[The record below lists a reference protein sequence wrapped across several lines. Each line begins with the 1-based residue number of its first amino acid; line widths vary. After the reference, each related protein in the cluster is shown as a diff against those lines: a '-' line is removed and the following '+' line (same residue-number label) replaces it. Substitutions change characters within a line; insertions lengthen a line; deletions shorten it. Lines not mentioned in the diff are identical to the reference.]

1 MRYTR
6 QFALKYAARTVAVVL
21 LNESA
26 RFVGG
31 FEAGNEKTRIA
42 LECDLRF
49 FIAMLALVEK
59 KELKLPPKVTVSK
72 LLGQRGLIRGFET
85 WRFSELGY

>member
-1 MRYTR
+1 MR
-6 QFALKYAARTVAVVL
+6 L
-21 LNESA
+21 E
-26 RFVGG
+26 
-31 FEAGNEKTRIA
+31 NEKTRIA

-72 LLGQRGLIRGFET
+72 LLGPKGIDSRV
-85 WRFSELGY
+85 

>member
-59 KELKLPPKVTVSK
+59 KRAKTTPKSYSFKTAGPKGIDSRV
-72 LLGQRGLIRGFET
+72 
-85 WRFSELGY
+85 